1 MGAHYRAE
9 LASRAVDPH
18 AEVEKMYIAEY
29 LKGKGYTLED
39 VASLPETVAR
49 ALLEEASLY
58 ASLRLAELETGAAL
72 FDKLHFDDTMPT
84 RHGTHTPRVV
94 QTSPERE

>member
-1 MGAHYRAE
+1 MRTHYEAE
-9 LASRAVDPH
+9 PASRTVDPH
-18 AEVEKMYIAEY
+18 AEVETMYIAEY
-29 LKGKGYTLED
+29 LKTKGYALED
-39 VASLPETVAR
+39 VAKLPETVAR

-72 FDKLHFDDTMPT
+72 VDKLHFDDTMP
-84 RHGTHTPRVV
+84 HTSRVV